1 MPRLPLMGKRHGQP
15 SVAHPFPPIAWTS
28 LRLAHS
34 RLENASR
41 FPQVHNPDYD
51 DRYHLSVTYVL
62 TLMCY
67 PCPDCTFSSYSLQLT
82 AYSFILL

>member
-1 MPRLPLMGKRHGQP
+1 VEMPRLPLMGKRHGQP

-41 FPQVHNPDYD
+41 FPQFHNAYD
-51 DRYHLSVTYVL
+51 GDRFPWSVTHVL
-62 TLMCY
+62 N
-67 PCPDCTFSSYSLQLT
+67 
-82 AYSFILL
+82 